1 MSIVRVDMG
10 AVDSTCYNRAM
21 KMYRLGLLRCT
32 LAIGASLLWPASVA
46 QGATVQN
53 LYSATVPIAAQS
65 EAERRKAVRQG
76 LADVLVKMSGTR
88 AVLNNVAVRAALTQS
103 ESYML
108 EFGYATQ
115 VGADGSPRNALT
127 VRYAAPLVDQLLRE
141 QQLPIWPANRPEW
154 VVWVVLDRPAG
165 LQFVAADGDGNLYAQ
180 LEQAFSRRGLGYQL
194 PLLDLQDQ
202 LTLSTEQAWN
212 FDAAALHAAARRYAA
227 EYGFVVRYGRTSSGW
242 EGGWLVAGA
251 GTGESGTVSAQSIDA
266 LLVAAVD
273 AAVDRFAP
281 RFAYA
286 GGGSQTK
293 ASLTLENITSYQ
305 IYADALALVKTLEM
319 VSNVQVTQVE
329 GDLLHLSVNVEGDA
343 QILLAALQR
352 DTALTLVTPTAS
364 MSSAQP
370 TPYSYRFRWRG
381 VTR

>member
-1 MSIVRVDMG
+1 MK
-10 AVDSTCYNRAM
+10 TYRA
-21 KMYRLGLLRCT
+21 KLYRCA
-32 LAIGASLLWPASVA
+32 LAIGASLLWAASVA

-65 EAERRKAVRQG
+65 EVERRKAVRQG
-76 LADVLVKMSGTR
+76 LADVLVKMSGSR
-88 AVLNNVAVRAALTQS
+88 AVLNNVAVRAALSQAET
-103 ESYML
+103 YML

-115 VGADGSPRNALT
+115 VSADGNPSNALT
-127 VRYAAPLVDQLLRE
+127 ARYAAPLVDQLLRE

-154 VVWVVLDRPAG
+154 VVWVVVDRPDG
-165 LQFVAADGDGNLYAQ
+165 LQFVTTDGDANLYAQ
-180 LEQAFSRRGLGYQL
+180 LEQTFTRRGMTYQV

-202 LTLSTEQAWN
+202 LTLNTEQAWN

-227 EYGFVVRYGRTSSGW
+227 EYGFVVRYSRTSSGW
-242 EGGWLVAGA
+242 EGGWLLAGA
-251 GTGESGTVSAQSIDA
+251 GTGERGTVSAQS
-266 LLVAAVD
+266 LGELVVAALD

-286 GGGSQTK
+286 GGGSQTQ

-305 IYADALALVKTLEM
+305 HYADALALVKTLEM

-343 QILLAALQR
+343 QILIAALQR
-352 DTALTLVTPTAS
+352 DAALSLVTPS
-364 MSSAQP
+364 EPVNSGQP
-370 TPYSYRFRWRG
+370 TPNSYRFRWHGAAR
-381 VTR
+381 